1 MDRGGRAAQAAQGNR
16 GDQRRTLIA
25 TMLGIFVSGWPA
37 VILVAALPEI
47 GSSLHATR
55 AATSWVLAL
64 PMLVGSVM
72 LPTFGRLGDLHGQRR
87 VFTIG
92 LTVCALTAFL
102 TAMSWNVVALVVFRT
117 ISQTAGFAC
126 APTAVALIMDRY
138 PLAERPKAL
147 GIWAFVSAASPALG
161 LMFGGPMVEALS
173 WRGVF
178 VVQGAL
184 GLLFLPLCLR
194 WLHETPRRS
203 DVGFDVPGGIALMI
217 ASGAI
222 LLYLDRGSSIGW
234 TSPGLLLVLCL
245 APIGALAFTRIERRA
260 RFPLLPPGLF
270 RNRRFAAP
278 SIAEFLSQM
287 SSNAVF
293 FSSPLMLQERFGKTV
308 AQTALLMLPL
318 PLGMCFGAIIGGRFA
333 TRFGERAGGLIG
345 SCSMAVSMVLFLTGY
360 TQRSLGVI
368 TAALIIQGIA
378 NGFVRPAVAS
388 AAGAALDPE
397 YFGVGMA
404 TLRMTALLGSTA
416 GISVE
421 LAAYSIGG
429 FRSVFVLTFVL
440 ALLSTAVMTQVMSR
454 GRPDGTAAELAD
466 RDHAVLAEMETE
478 AGLTTLPAFE
488 G

>member
-1 MDRGGRAAQAAQGNR
+1 MDRGDQASR
-16 GDQRRTLIA
+16 REQRRTLFA
-25 TMLGIFVSGWPA
+25 TMLGVFVAAWPS

-47 GSSLHATR
+47 STALHASR
-55 AATSWVLAL
+55 SATSWVLAL

-72 LPTFGRLGDLHGQRR
+72 LPTWGRLGDLHGQRR
-87 VFTIG
+87 VFLLG
-92 LTVCALTAFL
+92 LTVCAVFALLTSLA
-102 TAMSWNVVALVVFRT
+102 WNVIALIAFRT
-117 ISQTAGFAC
+117 ISQTAGFA
-126 APTAVALIMDRY
+126 ATPTAVALIMDRY
-138 PLAERPKAL
+138 PVADRPKAL
-147 GIWAFVSAASPALG
+147 GVWAFVSAMSPALG
-161 LMFGGPMVEALS
+161 LMFGGPMVELMS

-178 VVQGAL
+178 VAQGVL
-184 GLLFLPLCLR
+184 GLLFLPLCMR
-194 WLHETPRRS
+194 WLRETPDRS
-203 DVGFDVPGGIALMI
+203 EVGFDVPGGVALMVT
-217 ASGAI
+217 SGAV

-234 TSPGLLLVLCL
+234 TDPLLLAVLCA
-245 APIGALAFTRIERRA
+245 APIGAFAFSRIERRA
-260 RFPLLPPGLF
+260 KFPLLPPGLF

-278 SIAEFLSQM
+278 SIAEFLAQI

-293 FSSPLMLQERFGKTV
+293 FCSPLLLQQEFGKTLG
-308 AQTALLMLPL
+308 QTALLMLPL

-333 TRFGERAGGLIG
+333 TRFGERAGGLVG
-345 SCSMAVSMVLFLTGY
+345 SISMAVSMVMFLIALSRHALPIVT
-360 TQRSLGVI
+360 V
-368 TAALIIQGIA
+368 ALIVQGMA

-388 AAGAALDPE
+388 AAGSALDPE

-429 FRSVFVLTFVL
+429 FRAVFLTTLTL
-440 ALLSTAVMTQVMSR
+440 ALASTAVMSRVVSR
-454 GRPDGTAAELAD
+454 GRPTGTPEELEA

>member
-1 MDRGGRAAQAAQGNR
+1 MDR
-16 GDQRRTLIA
+16 GDQRRTLVA
-25 TMLGIFVSGWPA
+25 TMCGIFVSGWPA

-47 GSSLHATR
+47 TADLHTTRSAT
-55 AATSWVLAL
+55 AWVLAL

-87 VFTIG
+87 VFVLG
-92 LTVCALTAFL
+92 LTVCAV
-102 TAMSWNVVALVVFRT
+102 TAMATALAWDIVSLVVFRT

-147 GIWAFVSAASPALG
+147 GIWAFTSAASPALG
-161 LMFGGPMVEALS
+161 LIFGGPMVEVLS

-178 VVQGAL
+178 AAQCVL
-184 GLLFLPLCLR
+184 GLAFLPLCLR
-194 WLHETPRRS
+194 WLAETPRRS
-203 DVGFDVPGGIALMI
+203 DVGFDVPGGLALMV
-217 ASGAI
+217 ASGAV
-222 LLYLDRGSSIGW
+222 LVYLDRGGSVGWSSPVMLA
-234 TSPGLLLVLCL
+234 TLCL
-245 APIGALAFTRIERRA
+245 APIGAVAFGRIERRA

-278 SIAEFLSQM
+278 ALGEFLSQA

-293 FSSPLMLQERFGKTV
+293 FCSPLMLQERFDKTV

-318 PLGMCFGAIIGGRFA
+318 PLGMCFGAIVGGRFA
-333 TRFGERAGGLIG
+333 TRFGERAGGLVG
-345 SCSMAVSMVLFLTGY
+345 SVSMAVSMVLFIIGY
-360 TQRSLGVI
+360 SDRSLGII
-368 TAALIIQGIA
+368 TAGLIVQGIA

-388 AAGAALDPE
+388 AAGASLDPE

-404 TLRMTALLGSTA
+404 TLRMTALLGSTT
-416 GISVE
+416 GISIE
-421 LAAYSIGG
+421 LAASSIGG
-429 FRSVFVLTFVL
+429 FRAVFWVTL
-440 ALLSTAVMTQVMSR
+440 ALAVASSAVMTRVVSR
-454 GRPDGTAAELAD
+454 GRPTGDPRDLAARD
-466 RDHAVLAEMETE
+466 RAVREEMETE

>member
-1 MDRGGRAAQAAQGNR
+1 MDR
-16 GDQRRTLIA
+16 GDQRRTLFA
-25 TMLGIFVSGWPA
+25 TMLGVFVSGWPA

-47 GSSLHATR
+47 GADLHASR
-55 AATSWVLAL
+55 SATSWVIAL

-92 LTVCALTAFL
+92 LTVCAGTALLTAL
-102 TAMSWNVVALVVFRT
+102 SWNVVALVVFRT

-161 LMFGGPMVEALS
+161 LVFGGPMVQALS

-178 VVQGAL
+178 VVQCAL
-184 GLLFLPLCLR
+184 GLLFLPLCLA
-194 WLHETPRRS
+194 WLRETPRRTGI
-203 DVGFDVPGGIALMI
+203 GFDVPGGLALMVT
-217 ASGAI
+217 SGAV
-222 LLYLDRGSSIGW
+222 LVYLDRGGSVGW
-234 TSPGLLLVLCL
+234 TDPVLLTVLCL
-245 APIGALAFTRIERRA
+245 APIGAIAFTRIERRA

-278 SIAEFLSQM
+278 ALAEFLSQM

-293 FSSPLMLQERFGKTV
+293 FCSPLMLQERFDKTV

-333 TRFGERAGGLIG
+333 TRFGERFGGLIG
-345 SCSMAVSMVLFLTGY
+345 SSSMAVSMVLFLIGY
-360 TQRSLGVI
+360 SQRTLGII
-368 TAALIIQGIA
+368 TVGLIVQGIA

-421 LAAYSIGG
+421 LAATSIGG
-429 FRSVFVLTFVL
+429 FPAVFATTLVL
-440 ALLSTAVMTQVMSR
+440 ALGSTVVMTGVVGR
-454 GRPDGTAAELAD
+454 GRTGTPEELAA
-466 RDHAVLAEMETE
+466 RDSAVRAEMETE
-478 AGLTTLPAFE
+478 AALTTLPAFE

>member
-1 MDRGGRAAQAAQGNR
+1 MDR
-16 GDQRRTLIA
+16 GDQRRTLFA

-47 GSSLHATR
+47 GSDLHASR
-55 AATSWVLAL
+55 GATSWVVAL

-72 LPTFGRLGDLHGQRR
+72 LPTWGRLGDLHGQRR
-87 VFTIG
+87 VFIIG
-92 LTVCALTAFL
+92 LTVCASFALLTAL
-102 TAMSWNVVALVVFRT
+102 SWDVFSLVAFRT

-161 LMFGGPMVEALS
+161 LVFGGPMVEALS

-178 VVQGAL
+178 VVQCAL
-184 GLLFLPLCLR
+184 GLAFLPLCLR

-203 DVGFDVPGGIALMI
+203 GVGFDVPGGIALMV
-217 ASGAI
+217 ASGAV
-222 LLYLDRGSSIGW
+222 LVYLDRGGSVGW
-234 TSPGLLLVLCL
+234 TNPLLLGALCL
-245 APIGALAFTRIERRA
+245 APIGAAAFARIERRA
-260 RFPLLPPGLF
+260 AFPLLPPGLL

-278 SIAEFLSQM
+278 SLAEFLSQA

-293 FSSPLMLQERFGKTV
+293 FSTPLMLQERFGKTV

-318 PLGMCFGAIIGGRFA
+318 PLGMCFGAIVGGRFA
-333 TRFGERAGGLIG
+333 TRFGERAGGLVG
-345 SCSMAVSMVLFLTGY
+345 SVSMAVSMVLFLIGY
-360 TQRSLGVI
+360 TGRSMEMI
-368 TAALIIQGIA
+368 TLALIVQGIA

-429 FRSVFVLTFVL
+429 FRTVFVVTLLL
-440 ALLSTAVMTQVMSR
+440 ALASTAVMTRVVSR
-454 GRPDGTAAELAD
+454 GRPSATPGGLAE

>member
-1 MDRGGRAAQAAQGNR
+1 MDR
-16 GDQRRTLIA
+16 GDQRRTLFA

-37 VILVAALPEI
+37 VILVAAIPQI
-47 GSSLHATR
+47 SSDLQTSR

-87 VFTIG
+87 VFLWG
-92 LTVCALTAFL
+92 LAVCATTALLTAL
-102 TAMSWNVVALVVFRT
+102 SWNVVTLVLFRT

-161 LMFGGPMVEALS
+161 LMFGGPMVQTLS

-178 VVQGAL
+178 VVQCAL
-184 GLLFLPLCLR
+184 GLLFLPLCFR

-203 DVGFDVPGGIALMI
+203 DIGFDVPGGIALMI
-217 ASGAI
+217 ASGAV
-222 LLYLDRGSSIGW
+222 LVYLDRGGSVGW
-234 TSPGLLLVLCL
+234 SDPVLLGILCL

-293 FSSPLMLQERFGKTV
+293 FSSPAMLQERFGKSV
-308 AQTALLMLPL
+308 GETALLMLPL

-333 TRFGERAGGLIG
+333 TRYGERAGGLIG
-345 SCSMAVSMVLFLTGY
+345 SSSMAVSMVLFMIGY
-360 TQRSLGVI
+360 SGRSLGII
-368 TAALIIQGIA
+368 TAALIVQGIA

-388 AAGAALDPE
+388 AAGASLEPE

-429 FRSVFVLTFVL
+429 YRSVFMLTFGL
-440 ALLSTAVMTQVMSR
+440 ALASTLVMSRVVSR
-454 GRPDGTAAELAD
+454 GRPSGTPEQLAD
-466 RDHAVLAEMETE
+466 RDEAVLAEMRTE